1 MRYWLV
7 MPAAGA
13 GTRFGGR
20 QSGERIPKQYASL
33 RGRTVIEWALAP
45 FLADGRCSGAAV
57 ALAAGDTWW
66 PKVAERIPAVTVCQ
80 GGAERSESVRNA
92 LLALNRRAGKEDW
105 VLVHDA
111 ARPCLSSADLDRLLA
126 QVDAHPV
133 GGILALPVADTLKRA
148 VRFDVL
154 PSAAAPAA
162 AVPATPA
169 AASPGAAALK
179 ATPAE
184 ATAAAPAGWLA
195 SASPSV
201 PAMGASKGAAASS
214 QSAPAMGAPK
224 GAAASKSAE
233 ASGAPAIEVT
243 VDRAGLW
250 RASTPQMFRFGLL
263 LTALESALAAKRF
276 PTDESQALEW
286 QGHQPLLV
294 EGSTANIKVTTAA
307 DLALAESLL
316 AARESKSK

>member
-20 QSGERIPKQYASL
+20 QSGERLPKQYASL

-80 GGAERSESVRNA
+80 GGAERGESVRNA
-92 LLALNRRAGKEDW
+92 LLALNRRAGKDDW

-111 ARPCLSSADLDRLLA
+111 ARPCLSSADLDKLLA

-148 VRFDVL
+148 VRSDGI
-154 PSAAAPAA
+154 PSAAASASAPTNA
-162 AVPATPA
+162 PAT
-169 AASPGAAALK
+169 GAL
-179 ATPAE
+179 
-184 ATAAAPAGWLA
+184 
-195 SASPSV
+195 
-201 PAMGASKGAAASS
+201 
-214 QSAPAMGAPK
+214 K
-224 GAAASKSAE
+224 GAAASKSAG
-233 ASGAPAIEVT
+233 AAGAPAIEVT
-243 VDRAGLW
+243 VDRSELW

-263 LTALESALAAKRF
+263 LTALESALASKRF

-294 EGSTANIKVTTAA
+294 EGSAANIKVTTAA
-307 DLALAESLL
+307 DLALAENLL
-316 AARESKSK
+316 AARESKPK